1 MATEQQRQQAILGAL
16 LAALALL
23 LAWQFWPTA
32 SPATQAGT
40 TGTAARAA
48 VVAAQSPVAASGD
61 VAAPP
66 HVDLEALGGPRPG
79 PDRPRRNPFRLGAEA
94 PPPGST
100 PVPVSPPV
108 PAPPVNAGPPLPP
121 PPPPIPL
128 KFIGSLTAATTG
140 RIAVLSDGKFV
151 YYGREGDIIDGRYRV
166 VKIGEESLQIEY
178 FDGRG
183 RQTLR
188 MSGA

>member
-1 MATEQQRQQAILGAL
+1 MASEQRRQQAILGAL

-23 LAWQFWPTA
+23 LAWQFWPA
-32 SPATQAGT
+32 AAPATRTGT
-40 TGTAARAA
+40 TRTGARAA
-48 VVAAQSPVAASGD
+48 VAAQSPVAGAGD

-66 HVDLEALGGPRPG
+66 HVDLEALSGPRPG
-79 PDRPRRNPFRLGAEA
+79 PERPRRNPFRLGAEA
-94 PPPGST
+94 PPPAATPASVSGST
-100 PVPVSPPV
+100 PVP
-108 PAPPVNAGPPLPP
+108 PANAGPPLPP